1 MSTTVLVVGS
11 KNGQIE
17 DLLEK
22 ARLPSRSV
30 SHADLAALA
39 DPAAAQPD
47 VLLIDLRD
55 ESSVPVALNS
65 IKRQH
70 PNTGVVVVA
79 SALDPTLLMS
89 AMRAGVSEVV
99 TELTPSELASAVER
113 VVAMRT
119 TQSSGDV
126 FAFIGAK
133 GGVGTTTV
141 AVNTAASLAK
151 ISRSRVLLMDLHL
164 AYGDAAL
171 FVGAEPRFSVL
182 DALENTRRLDQA
194 FFSGLVTRTDL
205 GVDLLASSDRAALGP
220 VDAARVRAVIDQAS
234 RQYRYAIL
242 DVARADTTTLDA
254 LDSAKTIIVVA
265 NQELATIRGATRI
278 AATLRQRYGKDR
290 IRVVISRYDPQ
301 SEIGQEDVER
311 TIGVPVKHTF
321 PSDYRLA
328 LKALNQGRPVALDNH
343 NALSG
348 SVQKFA
354 RELAGV
360 TDAPRDKQSGSGGLF
375 GRWGKKG

>member
-17 DLLEK
+17 DLLEQ

-30 SHADLAALA
+30 ATTDLAALA
-39 DPAAAQPD
+39 DPAAPQPD

-55 ESSVPVALNS
+55 ESSLPVALTA

-70 PNTGVVVVA
+70 PATGVVLIA
-79 SALDPTLLMS
+79 SALDTSLLMA

-99 TELTPSELASAVER
+99 TEVTPTELASAIER
-113 VVAMRT
+113 VASMRS
-119 TQSSGDV
+119 TQTSGDV
-126 FAFIGAK
+126 FAFVGAK

-141 AVNTAASLAK
+141 AVNTAAALAK
-151 ISRSRVLLMDLHL
+151 LSRSRVLLIDLHL

-171 FVGAEPRFSVL
+171 FLGAEPRFSVL

-194 FFSGLVTRTDL
+194 FFKGLVTRTDL
-205 GVDLLASSDRAALGP
+205 GVDLLASSDRAAVGP
-220 VDAARVRAVIDQAS
+220 VDAARVRAVIDVAA
-234 RQYRYAIL
+234 RQYRYIVV
-242 DVARADTTTLDA
+242 DVARADMMTLDA
-254 LDSAKTIIVVA
+254 LDSAKAIIVVA
-265 NQELATIRGATRI
+265 NQELSTVRGATRI
-278 AATLRQRYGKDR
+278 AGTLRQRYGKDR
-290 IRVVISRYDPQ
+290 IRVVISRYDAQ
-301 SEIGQEDVER
+301 SEIGQDDVER

-328 LKALNQGRPVALDNH
+328 LKALNQGRPIALDNH

-360 TDAPRDKQSGSGGLF
+360 AETPRDKPGAGGGLF
-375 GRWGKKG
+375 GRWGRKG

>member
-30 SHADLAALA
+30 TAADLAALA
-39 DPAAAQPD
+39 DPAAPQPD

-55 ESSVPVALNS
+55 ESSLPLALTS

-70 PNTGVVVVA
+70 PTTGMVLIA
-79 SALDPTLLMS
+79 SGLDTSLLMA

-99 TELTPSELASAVER
+99 TELTPTELAAAIER
-113 VVAMRT
+113 VVSMRA
-119 TQSSGDV
+119 TQSTGDV

-141 AVNTAASLAK
+141 AVNTATSLARM
-151 ISRSRVLLMDLHL
+151 SRSRVLLVDLHL

-205 GVDLLASSDRAALGP
+205 GVDLLASSDRGALGP
-220 VDAARVRAVIDQAS
+220 VDAARVRAVIDVAA
-234 RQYRYAIL
+234 RQYRYVIL
-242 DVARADTTTLDA
+242 DVARADTTALDA
-254 LDSAKTIIVVA
+254 LDSTKAIIVVA
-265 NQELATIRGATRI
+265 NQELATVRGATRI

-290 IRVVISRYDPQ
+290 IRVVISRYDAQ
-301 SEIGQEDVER
+301 SEIGQDDVER

-360 TDAPRDKQSGSGGLF
+360 AEAPREKTGTGGGLF

>member
-11 KNGQIE
+11 KNAQIE

-22 ARLPSRSV
+22 ARLPSRSIAAV
-30 SHADLAALA
+30 DLAGLA
-39 DPAAAQPD
+39 DPAAPQPD

-55 ESSVPVALNS
+55 ETSLPLALTS

-70 PNTGVVVVA
+70 PTTGMVLIA
-79 SALDPTLLMS
+79 TGLDTSLLMA
-89 AMRAGVSEVV
+89 AMRAGVNEVV
-99 TELTPSELASAVER
+99 TELTPTELAAAIER
-113 VVAMRT
+113 VVSMRA
-119 TQSSGDV
+119 TQATGDV

-141 AVNTAASLAK
+141 AVNTATSLAK
-151 ISRSRVLLMDLHL
+151 LSRSRVLLVDLHL

-194 FFSGLVTRTDL
+194 FFSGLVTRTEL
-205 GVDLLASSDRAALGP
+205 GVDLLASSDRSALGP
-220 VDAARVRAVIDQAS
+220 VDAARVRAVVDVAA
-234 RQYRYAIL
+234 RQYRYVVL
-242 DVARADTTTLDA
+242 DVARADTTALDA
-254 LDSAKTIIVVA
+254 LDSAKAIIVVA
-265 NQELATIRGATRI
+265 NQELATVRGATRI
-278 AATLRQRYGKDR
+278 SATLRQRYGKDR
-290 IRVVISRYDPQ
+290 IRVVISRYDAQ
-301 SEIGQEDVER
+301 SEIGQDDVER

-328 LKALNQGRPVALDNH
+328 LKALNQGRPIALENH

-360 TDAPRDKQSGSGGLF
+360 AEAPREKPGTSGLF
-375 GRWGKKG
+375 GRWGRKG